1 MFIKFVK
8 CRGGM
13 LICLYVDAFSRLGVY
28 YMVMS
33 YEIGEMRCSYL
44 FWLSALR
51 HRQSAH
57 FVGGLRP
64 TTFFNLCLFSIRH
77 SILIIFLLMAC

>member
-33 YEIGEMRCSYL
+33 YEIGEMRFKNHENNDNL
-44 FWLSALR
+44 DN
-51 HRQSAH
+51 
-57 FVGGLRP
+57 P
-64 TTFFNLCLFSIRH
+64 TPDGTV
-77 SILIIFLLMAC
+77 